1 MTEIMLNKVLVGGVI
16 VNFIAAVLELC
27 LSCFDH
33 TVVLVLLHLKHGN
46 FFKLTIE
53 IILNSLGGS
62 RIVNFLGA
70 NVEISLS

>member
-33 TVVLVLLHLKHGN
+33 TVVLVLLHLKHGH